1 MFFKMKPQLLI
12 LLSLTFFLFAF
23 NFWVKRKRENLS
35 WDDCSTHCNKYGSIF
50 DCCDCLA
57 SGEYITNN
65 GGFNIRKRKCLCE
78 AGYDNYCYRPVTNL
92 LLSQ

>member
-1 MFFKMKPQLLI
+1 MFLI
-12 LLSLTFFLFAF
+12 LGLIIFLLLALEISKICQVFP
-23 NFWVKRKRENLS
+23 RKKENLS

-65 GGFNIRKRKCLCE
+65 RGFNERKRKCLCE
-78 AGYDNYCYRPVTNL
+78 AGYNNYCYTPVTNL